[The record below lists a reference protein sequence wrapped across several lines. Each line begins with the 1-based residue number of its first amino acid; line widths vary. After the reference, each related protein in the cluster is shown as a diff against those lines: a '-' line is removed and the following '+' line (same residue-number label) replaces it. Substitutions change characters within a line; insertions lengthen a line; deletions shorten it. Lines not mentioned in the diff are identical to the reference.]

1 MPQIHLRAEPG
12 DYAPIVLLPGDP
24 NRATAIAELFD
35 GGLGATRRVND
46 HRLLYGYTGTY
57 RGVPV
62 SVQTTSM
69 GAPSTAIVV
78 EELLRLG
85 ARRLVRVGTCGGI
98 GRGIRTGEQVIASA
112 AAPFDGTTAAYLHGE
127 PYAPAADF
135 TLVRALVDAA
145 EAEKAVYHV
154 GQVCTV
160 DVFYNPDEDYFSR
173 WAARGVL
180 AFEME
185 SSALFFLAARAAA
198 AGGDV
203 RAATILTVSDVLGP
217 NVTTEESYLPLD
229 ELVRRTEATL
239 RIALAAATSPA
250 VTAGL

>member
-24 NRATAIAELFD
+24 NRATAIASLFD
-35 GGLGATRRVND
+35 GGLEASRKVND
-46 HRLLYGYTGTY
+46 HRLLFGYTGTCG
-57 RGVPV
+57 GVPV
-62 SVQTTSM
+62 SVQTTGI
-69 GAPSTAIVV
+69 GAPAAAIVV

-98 GRGIRTGEQVIASA
+98 GRGIRTGELVIASA
-112 AAPFDGTTAAYLHGE
+112 AAPFDGTTATYLHGE

-145 EAEKAVYHV
+145 ETERATYHV
-154 GQVCTV
+154 GPVCTV
-160 DVFYNPDEDYFSR
+160 DVFYNPDADYFSR

-185 SSALFFLAARAAA
+185 SSALFYLAARAHAT
-198 AGGDV
+198 GDDV
-203 RAATILTVSDVLGP
+203 RAASILTVSDVLGP
-217 NVTTEESYLPLD
+217 NVTSEDTYLALD
-229 ELVRRTEATL
+229 ELERRTASMI
-239 RIALAAATSPA
+239 RVALAAATSPA